1 MRSPCHQYKPSE
13 VERQEA
19 STEGKQTLTGPSTAA
34 LTASFSGT
42 LIGPLM
48 AVEKVV
54 KAMKMESVLLS
65 WHSLYHSLLCVYL
78 GIITF
83 SLLSLCSSRTPCF
96 VVKP

>member
-1 MRSPCHQYKPSE
+1 MKSPCHRYKHPE

-19 STEGKQTLTGPSTAA
+19 SAEGTQMVTEACTAA
-34 LTASFSGT
+34 LTASFTGT

-65 WHSLYHSLLCVYL
+65 WHSLYHSLLRVYL
-78 GIITF
+78 
-83 SLLSLCSSRTPCF
+83 
-96 VVKP
+96 

>member
-1 MRSPCHQYKPSE
+1 MRSPCHQCKYTE

-19 STEGKQTLTGPSTAA
+19 NTEGKQMLTRPSTAA
-34 LTASFSGT
+34 LTASFTGT

-65 WHSLYHSLLCVYL
+65 WHSLYHSLLRVYL
-78 GIITF
+78 
-83 SLLSLCSSRTPCF
+83 
-96 VVKP
+96 

>member
-1 MRSPCHQYKPSE
+1 M
-13 VERQEA
+13 
-19 STEGKQTLTGPSTAA
+19 LTGPSTAA
-34 LTASFSGT
+34 LTASFPGT

-78 GIITF
+78 
-83 SLLSLCSSRTPCF
+83 
-96 VVKP
+96 

>member
-1 MRSPCHQYKPSE
+1 MSASLSPVPVTE
-13 VERQEA
+13 VVRREA
-19 STEGKQTLTGPSTAA
+19 STEGRLMLTGPSTAA
-34 LTASFSGT
+34 LTASYAGT

-78 GIITF
+78 
-83 SLLSLCSSRTPCF
+83 
-96 VVKP
+96 